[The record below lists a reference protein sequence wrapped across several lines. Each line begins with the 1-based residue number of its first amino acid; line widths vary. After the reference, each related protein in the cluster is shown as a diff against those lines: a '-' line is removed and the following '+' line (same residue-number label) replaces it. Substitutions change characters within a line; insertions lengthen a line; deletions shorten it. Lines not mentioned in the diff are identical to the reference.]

1 MARKKRKT
9 KTFSYPEEIKYN
21 STKHGLV
28 TYTVTFTDLT
38 DCVGLCDPNARE
50 IKIQKGMSEQKT
62 LETFVHE
69 LLHVIEFEDEIP
81 NFTHWH
87 IRKLDV
93 GLTKLLLE
101 NFL

>member
-1 MARKKRKT
+1 MARKKSKIE
-9 KTFSYPEEIKYN
+9 YPKEIKYN

-28 TYTVTFTDLT
+28 TYAISFTDLT

-50 IKIQKGMSEQKT
+50 IKIQRGMSRQKT

-93 GLTKLLLE
+93 GLTKLLTE